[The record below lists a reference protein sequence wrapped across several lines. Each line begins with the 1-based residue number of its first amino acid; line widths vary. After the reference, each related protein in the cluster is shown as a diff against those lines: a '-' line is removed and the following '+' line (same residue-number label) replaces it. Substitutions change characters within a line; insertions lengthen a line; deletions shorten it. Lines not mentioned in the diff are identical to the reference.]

1 MCSPFGC
8 GNLSPS
14 PGGEQPLPRPRSAP
28 TVAALPERADIPALT
43 RRRRAR
49 GRRHPHPNAERAL
62 KRPSLSLQIAIGL
75 LAGLTLGLAAA
86 ATRWPPLLAIASG
99 VEPIGTV
106 WVNLIRMVVL
116 PLVMGAVVAGVAG
129 LGDPR
134 RLGRLG
140 GKAIAFFLGTG
151 LVGIVIGL
159 LLAAFALPLAPLS
172 PEATRLLRD
181 AATAGAA
188 DLGSTVQRSPGFTQF
203 LTGLV
208 PANPFR
214 AAADGALLPVLVFSV
229 LFGLAVAHLDEDRR
243 RTIIGL
249 ADAVVAAVVKLVDWF
264 MVLAPLG
271 VACLAAPVAARLG
284 WDVLAS
290 FGLFVAVVVAG
301 CLVFTA
307 AVLAPLVR
315 YGAGLP
321 LRRAVRAAAPAYA
334 IGFSTTSSMAAL
346 PALMEV
352 TTADLRISRPVAGFV
367 IPLAASLNRPASA
380 LFQAVAAVFLAGLY
394 GVALGPAQ
402 YGALIGTVLLLT
414 LSVPAMPR
422 SAVLSLV
429 PALLAA
435 GVPMDGIGLLLGVDQ
450 IPDMFRTATNVA
462 GHVAVTAVI
471 ARGEGEV
478 LA

>member
-1 MCSPFGC
+1 
-8 GNLSPS
+8 
-14 PGGEQPLPRPRSAP
+14 
-28 TVAALPERADIPALT
+28 
-43 RRRRAR
+43 
-49 GRRHPHPNAERAL
+49 
-62 KRPSLSLQIAIGL
+62 
-75 LAGLTLGLAAA
+75 
-86 ATRWPPLLAIASG
+86 
-99 VEPIGTV
+99 
-106 WVNLIRMVVL
+106 VNLIRMVVL
-116 PLVMGAVVAGVAG
+116 PLVVGAVVAGVAG
-129 LGDPR
+129 FGDPK

-140 GKAIAFFLGTG
+140 GRAIGFFLGTG
-151 LVGIVIGL
+151 LVGIVLGL
-159 LLAAFALPLAPLS
+159 VLARLVFPLAPLP
-172 PEATRLLRD
+172 PEAASALRD
-181 AATAGAA
+181 AASAGATE
-188 DLGSTVQRSPGFTQF
+188 LGRTVQQSPGLVPF

-208 PANPFR
+208 PANPVK

-229 LFGLAVAHLDEDRR
+229 LFGLAVAHLDEGPRG
-243 RTIIGL
+243 TIIGL

-264 MVLAPLG
+264 MVVAPLG

-290 FGLFVAVVVAG
+290 FGLLIGVVVAG

-315 YGAGLP
+315 YLAGLP
-321 LRRAVRAAAPAYA
+321 LRRAVRATAPAYA
-334 IGFSTTSSMAAL
+334 VGFSTTSSMAAL

-402 YGALIGTVLLLT
+402 YAALIGTLLLLT

-422 SAVLSLV
+422 SAVLSLA

-462 GHVAVTAVI
+462 GHVAATAVI